1 MKAVTTFDA
10 IEEIDSLNIL
20 VVVQLSFQ
28 LRLIILVSRTILCRQ
43 HILSQIT
50 GFDSGAKSRF
60 GSTALMSIGDQIR
73 F

>member
-1 MKAVTTFDA
+1 MDKIDET
-10 IEEIDSLNIL
+10 DSLII
-20 VVVQLSFQ
+20 VVVQLLSQ
-28 LRLIILVSRTILCRQ
+28 LRFTIICSRTILCRQ
-43 HILSQIT
+43 HISSQIT